1 MLECLLNPTHPL
13 GVVAR
18 PAFGSGGIWA
28 STSQGVV
35 PRRTDLHQNAISTDP
50 LLRVW
55 YLPFRHFLNQ
65 RNEASNEVVQESAPE
80 PVVAFE
86 RSRW

>member
-1 MLECLLNPTHPL
+1 
-13 GVVAR
+13 VVAR

-35 PRRTDLHQNAISTDP
+35 PRRTDLHQNAISTDR

-65 RNEASNEVVQESAPE
+65 RNEASNEVVQESAAE